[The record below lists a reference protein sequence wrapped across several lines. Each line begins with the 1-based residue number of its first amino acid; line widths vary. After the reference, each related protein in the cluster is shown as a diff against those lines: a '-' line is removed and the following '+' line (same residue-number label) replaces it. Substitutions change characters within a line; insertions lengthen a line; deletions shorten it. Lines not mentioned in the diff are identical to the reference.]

1 MKKWL
6 SLLLAI
12 VMVFSIGGAALAE
25 APGSGGCQNL
35 TPEEQAERAAQE
47 ALFNSPLDFQLIE
60 ADETTGQ
67 VRLTYLENVT
77 PILEK
82 DGLKFKDMNKNGQ
95 LDVYEDWRA
104 DIEDRV
110 NDLLAQLTPEEVT
123 KFFPLYREMQQKQR
137 AVWNQMKNLGRN
149 KPADEAAIKQA
160 VQKRDELELEQRR
173 IIQTYHNKFF
183 KVLPASKVYDVI
195 IAETKF
201 HRAAIRNWRGHQAN
215 KKHQPQK

>member
-1 MKKWL
+1 MVKRVL
-6 SLLLAI
+6 PFCLLTFLPLTASATEPQQ
-12 VMVFSIGGAALAE
+12 FS
-25 APGSGGCQNL
+25 
-35 TPEEQAERAAQE
+35 PEKFQADMEQFITKE
-47 ALFNSPLDFQLIE
+47 
-60 ADETTGQ
+60 
-67 VRLTYLENVT
+67 
-77 PILEK
+77 
-82 DGLKFKDMNKNGQ
+82 
-95 LDVYEDWRA
+95 
-104 DIEDRV
+104 
-110 NDLLAQLTPEEVT
+110 AQLTSEEVA

-137 AVWNQMKNLGRN
+137 TVWNQMKNLGRN
-149 KPADEAAIKQA
+149 KPADEAAIKKA